1 MSPWHI
7 FVLRILFPAT
17 LGALIA
23 TLTLTF
29 FPEWILYEES
39 QPDGRVPIQKATPPA
54 TKPLTS
60 AAQFNKTSFADA
72 VALAAPSV
80 VNIYTHK
87 KIKHRSSQVL
97 EPPSP
102 NRFFDSPQ
110 LNNDQIQTSLG
121 SGVILS
127 SDGHIITNF
136 HVIENADE
144 IVVVLNDGSDT
155 AAKIVGSDP
164 ESDLAILKIDPPTTV
179 MPAIVADRSTNAVG
193 DIVLAIGNPLGVGQ
207 TVTMGIISAKGRNR
221 LGLNTYEDYIQT
233 DAAINPG
240 NSGGALIN
248 TKGELVG
255 INTAIFTQSG
265 GNEGIGF
272 AIPAEVAYQTML
284 DIARYGMTVRGWLG
298 IEVQEASI
306 ELLESLRLPSE
317 LSGLL
322 ITDVFPSGPAEQA
335 GITAGDIII
344 ELNGDKASDAVEAM
358 NRIAESRPG
367 DAITVEVLRRG
378 ERLTIVAYAGLRDQ
392 PQGVSE

>member
-17 LGALIA
+17 VGALIA
-23 TLTLTF
+23 ILALMF

-39 QPDGRVPIQKATPPA
+39 QPVGRVPIQQATPPA
-54 TKPLTS
+54 TKSLTS

-80 VNIYTHK
+80 VNIYTRK
-87 KIKHRSSQVL
+87 RIKRRSSQVL
-97 EPPSP
+97 ETPSTK
-102 NRFFDSPQ
+102 RFFGGPQ
-110 LNNDQIQTSLG
+110 QNNDQIQTSLG

-155 AAKIVGSDP
+155 EAKIVGSDP
-164 ESDLAILKIDPPTTV
+164 ESDLAILKIDLPTTV
-179 MPAIVADRSTNAVG
+179 MPAVVADRSTNTVG

-207 TVTMGIISAKGRNR
+207 TVTMGIISATGRNR

-306 ELLESLRLPSE
+306 ELLESLRLPSA

-322 ITDVFPSGPAEQA
+322 ITDVFPSGPAAQA

-344 ELNGDKASDAVEAM
+344 GLNGDKASDAVEAM
-358 NRIAESRPG
+358 NRIAELRPG
-367 DAITVEVLRRG
+367 DAIVVKVLRRG

-392 PQGVSE
+392 PQGASE